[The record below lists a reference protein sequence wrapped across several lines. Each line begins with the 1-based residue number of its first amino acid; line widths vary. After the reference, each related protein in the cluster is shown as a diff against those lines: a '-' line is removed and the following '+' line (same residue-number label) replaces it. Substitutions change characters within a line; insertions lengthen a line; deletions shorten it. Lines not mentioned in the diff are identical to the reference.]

1 MSFCFWTDQIDEA
14 KNVYEVH
21 QELGDGELSLS
32 GCPGVRNKPPRNKQK
47 LQIPGVCLGGGM
59 VTSKIE
65 PRISDHLAY
74 GVVSITCC
82 MYCAEYTMNV
92 LRRVYEELYVQ

>member
-1 MSFCFWTDQIDEA
+1 MSFCFCTDKKDVA

-21 QELGDGELSLS
+21 QGLGGGELSLS
-32 GCPGVRNKPPRNKQK
+32 GCPGVGNKPPRNKK
-47 LQIPGVCLGGGM
+47 NCKSPGVCLGGGM

-65 PRISDHLAY
+65 PCISDHLAY

-82 MYCAEYTMNV
+82 MYCAEYTMHV
-92 LRRVYEELYVQ
+92 QRRVCEGL